1 MAQIVKRL
9 STMWETWD
17 RALGWEDPQR
27 RKCPSTPVLLLGKSH
42 GQRSLVGYSLW
53 GRRESDTTERLHFH
67 FGLKQSLSPCKT
79 FCTYCCCC
87 CSVTKSCP
95 TFCDPMYCSMP
106 GFPVLHYLPEF
117 TQVHVHWVSDAILP
131 SHPLSTYMLSLPELF
146 PFPFLPPEI
155 ASVYTAEIMV
165 VSRESLDLRM
175 GLSATLK
182 ILLGPLSNG
191 CSCSFDRC
199 YSCQC
204 SWPKTTA
211 GQIHSLPSLDLL

>member
-1 MAQIVKRL
+1 MVIFYQKYQSA
-9 STMWETWD
+9 
-17 RALGWEDPQR
+17 PQKPCLAFSGR
-27 RKCPSTPVLLLGKSH
+27 NKAVYNSI
-42 GQRSLVGYSLW
+42 QGYSYLVN
-53 GRRESDTTERLHFH
+53 LFVV
-67 FGLKQSLSPCKT
+67 QSLSHVQLWD
-79 FCTYCCCC
+79 
-87 CSVTKSCP
+87 SI
-95 TFCDPMYCSMP
+95 YCSTP

-175 GLSATLK
+175 GLSAALK

-199 YSCQC
+199 SSCQC
-204 SWPKTTA
+204 SRPKTTA
-211 GQIHSLPSLDLL
+211 GQTHSLPSLDLLWT